1 MFDSLDETIR
11 PDDRAEIT
19 NKDRIA
25 KVVVVS
31 VLSVL
36 LFSALFFAVRMLE

>member
-11 PDDRAEIT
+11 RDDRAETT

-25 KVVVVS
+25 KVVAVS